1 MAKSVYFPQHGGITP
16 EQTLIQNLVDEQL
29 RLFGAE
35 VFYIPRQML
44 IDRQLQDVVMSRFK
58 EAYLVE
64 MYLVNVE
71 GFGAQSEFIS
81 KFGLRVTDE
90 ITFVVSQRRWEDV
103 MAKSLTLT
111 VQARPN
117 EGDLI
122 YYPLTNDFYEIK
134 FVERESPFYQ
144 LGKIYYFTMTAEI
157 YEAGNAIF
165 ETGNTNLDSIGKDNQ
180 NAYEFPVYFKA
191 GGTGNFTIQEEI
203 QQVYTDTAGNTVTVK
218 ASVTDW
224 DPVSRQLNLTYING
238 GDLIEDANIVGQS
251 SGATWEV
258 ESFSTIDIDIDH
270 NDFAQNKYLEDF
282 GDNIIDWTEGNPF
295 GEYGNE
301 TDSF

>member
-1 MAKSVYFPQHGGITP
+1 MPKSVYFPQHGGITP
-16 EQTLIQNLVDEQL
+16 EQRLVQDLVDEQL
-29 RLFGAE
+29 KLFGAE

-44 IDRQLQDVVMSRFK
+44 IDRALQDVVMSKFK
-58 EAYLVE
+58 EAYLIE

-103 MAKSLTLT
+103 MARSLTLT
-111 VQARPN
+111 IPARPN

-134 FVERESPFYQ
+134 FVERETPFYQ

-165 ETGNTNLDSIGKDNQ
+165 DTGNANLDSLGQ
-180 NAYEFPVYFKA
+180 ESQSAYEFPVNFKA
-191 GGTGNFTIQEEI
+191 GGTGNYDIGEKVRQSYSKTGLGAPIVVE
-203 QQVYTDTAGNTVTVK
+203 ATV
-218 ASVTDW
+218 ADW
-224 DPVSRQLNLTYING
+224 DPDNYILKLTYING
-238 GDLIEDANIVGQS
+238 DLVEGSNLIGQTT
-251 SGATWEV
+251 GAV
-258 ESFSTIDIDIDH
+258 YSVDSFSTIDIDLEN
-270 NDFAQNKYLEDF
+270 NDFSQNQYLEDF
-282 GDNIIDWTEGNPF
+282 GDDIIDWTEGNPF
-295 GEYGNE
+295 GEYGNK

>member
-16 EQTLIQNLVDEQL
+16 EQTLIQDLVDEQL
-29 RLFGAE
+29 KLFGAD

-44 IDRQLQDVVMSRFK
+44 IDRALQDVVMSKFK
-58 EAYLVE
+58 EAFLVE

-103 MAKSLTLT
+103 MAKTLTLT

-165 ETGNTNLDSIGKDNQ
+165 ETGDTNLDSIGKDNQ
-180 NAYEFPVYFKA
+180 NAYEFPVYFKV
-191 GGTGNFTIQEEI
+191 GGNGTFNIQEEV
-203 QQVYTDTAGNTVTVK
+203 QQVYTDTDGSTVTVK
-218 ASVTDW
+218 ASVSNW

-238 GDLIEDANIVGQS
+238 GDLVENANIVGQS

-258 ESFSTIDIDIDH
+258 ESFSTIDIDLDH
-270 NDFAQNKYLEDF
+270 NDFSQNQYLEDF

-295 GEYGNE
+295 GEYGNK

>member
-1 MAKSVYFPQHGGITP
+1 MPKSVYFPQHGGITP
-16 EQTLIQNLVDEQL
+16 EQRLVQDLVDEQL
-29 RLFGAE
+29 KLFGAE

-44 IDRQLQDVVMSRFK
+44 IDRALQDVVMSKFK
-58 EAYLVE
+58 EAYLIE

-103 MAKSLTLT
+103 MARSLTLT
-111 VQARPN
+111 IPSRPN

-134 FVERESPFYQ
+134 FVERETPFYQ

-165 ETGNTNLDSIGKDNQ
+165 ETGNISLDSIGKESQ
-180 NAYEFPVYFKA
+180 NAYEFPVYLTA
-191 GGTGNFTIQEEI
+191 GGTGNYEI
-203 QQVYTDTAGNTVTVK
+203 MEKVRQTYTDTAGNQVEVIATV
-218 ASVTDW
+218 ADW
-224 DPVSRQLNLTYING
+224 DPTTRELKLTYING
-238 GDLIEDANIVGQS
+238 DLVEGSNLIGQTT
-251 SGATWEV
+251 GATYSV
-258 ESFSTIDIDIDH
+258 DSFSTIDIDLEN
-270 NDFAQNKYLEDF
+270 NDFSQNQYLEDF
-282 GDNIIDWTEGNPF
+282 GDDIIDWTEGNPF
-295 GEYGNE
+295 GEYGNK

>member
-1 MAKSVYFPQHGGITP
+1 MPKSVYFPQHGGITP
-16 EQTLIQNLVDEQL
+16 EQRLVQDLVDEQL
-29 RLFGAE
+29 KLFGAE

-44 IDRQLQDVVMSRFK
+44 IDRALQDVVMSKFK
-58 EAYLVE
+58 EAYLIE

-103 MAKSLTLT
+103 MARSLTLT
-111 VQARPN
+111 IPARPN

-134 FVERESPFYQ
+134 FVERETPFYQ

-165 ETGNTNLDSIGKDNQ
+165 ETGNTNLDSIGKESQ

-191 GGTGNFTIQEEI
+191 GGTGNFDVMEKVRQL
-203 QQVYTDTAGNTVTVK
+203 YTDTAGNNVVVEATV
-218 ASVTDW
+218 AAW
-224 DPVSRQLNLTYING
+224 DPTTRELKLTYING
-238 GDLIEDANIVGQS
+238 DLVEDVNIVGQTT
-251 SGATWEV
+251 GATWEV
-258 ESFSTIDIDIDH
+258 ESFSTIDIDLEN
-270 NDFAQNKYLEDF
+270 NDFSQNQYLEDF
-282 GDNIIDWTEGNPF
+282 GDDIIDWTEGNPF
-295 GEYGNE
+295 GEYGNK